1 MEYALVVYC
10 ESVILGICYF
20 YEAVITLNIYCT
32 RFHHLTTLLQVQGK
46 ISNFSCTYLFIF
58 FNTASAIYLKVDVLL
73 DYTAA
78 LLRFASSYFEYFK

>member
-46 ISNFSCTYLFIF
+46 ISNFFLHLFVYF
-58 FNTASAIYLKVDVLL
+58 F
-73 DYTAA
+73 
-78 LLRFASSYFEYFK
+78 